1 MGSANCLSRH
11 PSRRSQQSR
20 QAAGLGDTPRRR
32 QKDTTPTGKA
42 GVPGATFWGQE
53 DRALS
58 SRASHELGIG
68 CGRAIGRATLG
79 FMIAARRI
87 KKYVDELVR
96 EFSPERVV
104 MFGSH
109 ASGKPQADS
118 DVDLLVVMKHRGA
131 AAEQA
136 ARIRRRIRA
145 GFPLDIIVRSPAV
158 LQRRVAMGDGF
169 IREILETGKVLHE
182 TDDA

>member
-1 MGSANCLSRH
+1 
-11 PSRRSQQSR
+11 
-20 QAAGLGDTPRRR
+20 
-32 QKDTTPTGKA
+32 
-42 GVPGATFWGQE
+42 
-53 DRALS
+53 
-58 SRASHELGIG
+58 
-68 CGRAIGRATLG
+68 
-79 FMIAARRI
+79 MIAAQRI

-118 DVDLLVVMKHRGA
+118 DVDLLVVMKHHGA

-145 GFPLDIIVRSPAV
+145 GFPLDIIVRSPAA
-158 LQRRVAMGDGF
+158 LQRRAAMGDNF
-169 IREILETGKVLHE
+169 ICEILEKGRVLHE
-182 TDDA
+182 SDELEGLDEIIGD